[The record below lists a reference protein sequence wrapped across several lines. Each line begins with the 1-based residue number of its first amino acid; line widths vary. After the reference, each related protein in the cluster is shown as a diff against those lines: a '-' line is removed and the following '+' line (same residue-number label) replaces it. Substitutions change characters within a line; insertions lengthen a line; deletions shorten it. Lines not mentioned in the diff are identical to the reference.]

1 LSLKSA
7 SRVGKI
13 IAVATHHRLDLLID
27 RKRLPLAAR
36 WLSSPLRLLPNPT
49 RPRGVRIREALED
62 LGPLYIK
69 FGQMLSTRR
78 DLLAP
83 DIAEELAKLQDEVP
97 PFGQDKAIAIIE
109 KSLNKPLEQLFSAFS
124 AEPLASASIAQ
135 VHAARL
141 PDGEEV
147 VVKVVRPNL
156 EAVIRQDVAL
166 LLLLAK
172 WLQRYSPDGR
182 RLRPVEVVQ
191 DYQHTI
197 IDELDMQR
205 EAANTSLLRRNFSGS
220 DLLYIPE
227 VYWDYTRRDVLVMER
242 IDGIPVSDVDA
253 IRAQGTDMKTLA
265 ERGVEIFFTQVFR
278 DNFFHADMHPG
289 NIFISRNNPSNPQYI
304 GIDCAIMGSLSDFD
318 RYYLARNLIAIF
330 DRNYRL
336 VAQLHVE
343 CGWVP
348 AQTKVQDFEAAMR
361 STCEPVFEKP
371 LGEISFGQLL
381 LYLFQT
387 ARRFDME
394 IQPSLV
400 LLQKTMLAIEGLGRE
415 LCPDLDLWQ
424 TAKPYLDN
432 WMKERYAPTGLVQQL
447 RQHAPQWLEQ
457 LPQLPELVMDNLHK
471 GSETRNLLDLQ
482 QQQLNQVNMEREAQ
496 RKSRRTSKLAL
507 LAVAIAVLLAQPE
520 LLKSL
525 SELPPASMLLLAL
538 AAVLAVRS

>member
-13 IAVATHHRLDLLID
+13 LAVALQHRLDLLLD
-27 RKRLPLAAR
+27 RDRLPATAR
-36 WLSSPLRLLPNPT
+36 WLTSPLRILPAPSQ
-49 RPRGVRIREALED
+49 PRGVRIREALED

-78 DLLAP
+78 DLLAA
-83 DIAEELAKLQDEVP
+83 DVAEELAKLQDEVP

-109 KSLNKPLEQLFSAFS
+109 KSLDTPLEQLFSAFS
-124 AEPLASASIAQ
+124 PEPLASASIAQ

-141 PDGEEV
+141 HDGREV

-172 WLQRYSPDGR
+172 WVQRYSADGR

-191 DYQHTI
+191 DYEQTI

-205 EAANTSLLRRNFSGS
+205 EAANTSVLRRNFSES

-227 VYWDYTRRDVLVMER
+227 VYWDYTGRDVLVMER
-242 IDGIPVSDVDA
+242 IDGIPVSDIEA
-253 IRAQGTDMKTLA
+253 IRAQGIDMKALA

-289 NIFISRNNPSNPQYI
+289 NIFIARTNPSKPQYI

-330 DRNYRL
+330 DRDYRL

-348 AQTKVQDFEAAMR
+348 AKTRVQDFEAAMR

-400 LLQKTMLAIEGLGRE
+400 LLQKTMLAIEGLGRD
-415 LCPDLDLWQ
+415 LYPDLDLWQ

-432 WMKERYAPTGLVQQL
+432 WMKERYAPTGLVHQL
-447 RQHAPQWLEQ
+447 RQQAPQWLEQ
-457 LPQLPELVMDNLHK
+457 LPQLPELVMDNLHR
-471 GSETRNLLDLQ
+471 GSETRNLLELQ
-482 QQQLNQVNMEREAQ
+482 QRQLEQAAVDRDAL
-496 RKSRRTSKLAL
+496 RKGRRNTKITVLAL
-507 LAVAIAVLLAQPE
+507 AAALLLAQPA
-520 LLKSL
+520 LLQSIR
-525 SELPPASMLLLAL
+525 ELPPASLLLLAL
-538 AAVLAVRS
+538 AAVLALRS